1 MVKGIA
7 TKGPSQDRRRGDKMR
22 IFTTVLLA
30 TLVVAPRVG
39 AKDPEGIYK
48 TAEAKHFTRVEG
60 VELSPA
66 FTDYLYAEL
75 RNELTKTKL
84 FAQVIGEGEAVEDT
98 DVANSVVIQGVI
110 TEYKK
115 GNRAADAIIGFGAG
129 MRSLKMD
136 VNVTRRS
143 DHRDLEAIKS
153 HVKISPRWNEEVM
166 AKAAAHQ
173 IAHEVKNALKEKAK

>member
-1 MVKGIA
+1 
-7 TKGPSQDRRRGDKMR
+7 MR
-22 IFTTVLLA
+22 WMTIIVLA
-30 TLVVAPRVG
+30 ALVLVSAAA

-48 TAEAKHFTRVEG
+48 TVEAKHFTRVEG

-75 RNELTKTKL
+75 RNELGKTKL
-84 FAQVIGEGEAVEDT
+84 FVQVIGEGEAVEDA
-98 DVANSVVIQGVI
+98 DAANSVVLEGVI

-136 VNVTRRS
+136 VNLTRRG
-143 DHRDLEAIKS
+143 DHQSLGAINV
-153 HVKISPRWNEEVM
+153 HTKISPRWNESVM
-166 AKAAAHQ
+166 AKVAAHQ
-173 IAHEVKNALKEKAK
+173 IAHEVKNALKEKAKS

>member
-1 MVKGIA
+1 
-7 TKGPSQDRRRGDKMR
+7 MR
-22 IFTTVLLA
+22 LLTAVLLA
-30 TLVVAPRVG
+30 TLMVAPG
-39 AKDPEGIYK
+39 AAAKDPEVTYK
-48 TAEAKHFTRVEG
+48 TVEAKHFTRVEG

-66 FTDYLYAEL
+66 FSDYLYAEL
-75 RNELTKTKL
+75 RNELGKTKL
-84 FAQVIGEGEAVEDT
+84 FAQVVGEGEAVEDA
-98 DVANSVVIQGVI
+98 DAANSVVIQGVI

-129 MRSLKMD
+129 ARSLKID

-143 DHRDLEAIKS
+143 DHQDMGAINA

-173 IAHEVKNALKEKAK
+173 IAHEIKKKLEEKAKG